1 MEVASMDI
9 MQLRREPHLSAS
21 SINDFL
27 DCSLMF
33 KFSRIDKIKT
43 ESTSDALVLGSCV
56 HQALAKLNESRIL
69 GNKLPLEVLQQEF
82 EKQWKGAAEGRSDIE
97 YRDGEDFQSVLQKGK
112 DLLDAYYKSLSAD
125 DFQVIAIEEP
135 FILRIPGLP
144 VPIIGIFD
152 LVEEDESGTI
162 IIVDFK
168 TSSKAY
174 SSDAVDKNLQ
184 LTLYHMAIKANGYQ
198 DREILLRFDCLI
210 KTKTPKFEQYYTTRS
225 EIDERRAAKK
235 ILTVWQA
242 INQKVFIPNDTSWK
256 CNGCAFGRYCEEW
269 FSNEE

>member
-1 MEVASMDI
+1 MDI
-9 MQLRREPHLSAS
+9 NELRKQPHLSAS

-43 ESTSDALVLGSCV
+43 ESTSDALVLGSCI
-56 HQALAKLNESRIL
+56 HKALAEFHQERMI
-69 GNKLPLEVLQQEF
+69 GNKLSLEMLQQEF
-82 EKQWKGAAEGRSDIE
+82 EKQWKEAAEGRSDIE
-97 YRDGEDFQSVLQKGK
+97 YKDGDDFQSVLQTGFS
-112 DLLDAYYKSLSAD
+112 LLGVYYEKLAD

-135 FILRIPGLP
+135 FSFRIPGLP
-144 VPIIGIFD
+144 VPLIGIFD

-225 EIDERRAAKK
+225 EKDERRAAKK
-235 ILTVWQA
+235 IIKVWEG
-242 INQKVFIPNDTSWK
+242 ISKGVFIPNDTSWK
-256 CNGCAFGRYCEEW
+256 CNGCAYGEYCEEW
-269 FSNEE
+269 FSNED